1 MWHTAENLVSSVS
14 LGEKFQGAEISVCVG
29 AGAERSEAPGYDE
42 LFPTAVWSGGRVV
55 HGSGG
60 AASGPS

>member
-1 MWHTAENLVSSVS
+1 MS
-14 LGEKFQGAEISVCVG
+14 LGEKCQGAEISVCVG

-42 LFPTAVWSGGRVV
+42 LFPTAAWSGGRVV

-60 AASGPS
+60 AASGPL